1 MATQRKTAM
10 NHPVV
15 VTFLIVAVI
24 AAMSLAAEV
33 LKPLALAV
41 LLSFA
46 LAPLAGFL
54 ERRRL
59 PRPAAVLLTVLLAL
73 GSLSGISYV
82 VVRQL
87 STLAYRLPSYQ
98 VRIQKKV
105 DFLKPSDDT
114 AFHRAQKVAGDVA
127 KSLDTP
133 VVVGHEATDVRV
145 VEEPTF
151 RQRLQGAV
159 GPYLEFIGVGSF
171 VFILVLFMLMNREA
185 LGDRIVQLFGQR
197 QINLTTRT
205 IREIGQRI
213 SRYLAMITF
222 VNAGYGLTVG
232 LGLWAIG
239 MPYAVLWGCLAAMM
253 RFIPYVGAAVAFV
266 LPLLFSIAAFPGWRL
281 ALEVVVFFGVIEV
294 ALSYLEP
301 VIYGKTTGVSALGLL
316 VAAMFWTWLWGLL
329 GTVLSTPMT
338 LGLAVLGKYVPSLSF
353 FATLLGEEAE
363 LDQDIRFYQRLVS
376 HDQDGATAVVEAA
389 LKERPRAEVFDQILV
404 PALSRAGRDVLR
416 GELEES
422 DMVFI
427 RRVIGEVL
435 DDLEGT
441 EEISGTPP
449 ALPGEGEPGWA
460 DGPLA
465 SPPFEVAG
473 VAATGSS
480 DALALRMLGQ
490 LLDASKCTLLNI
502 NDAGSPMQ
510 LADRVAKLSPVMV
523 ILSHLPPEALAQARY
538 QVRRLRARFA
548 GLPILVGRWGEA
560 DTDAA
565 SEGLSG
571 VGATH
576 VAFTLADARDQ
587 ILAKAASGAPVTSA
601 MTMTANAQD
610 RDVLEHPAR
619 ADLPAD
625 GGDCEELLTRL
636 GKPDIGI
643 DSLATPLQDEGAKS
657 VVKFRKELTTTIAS
671 KQSRY

>member
-1 MATQRKTAM
+1 MATQRKTSM

-15 VTFLIVAVI
+15 VTFLILAVI

-54 ERRRL
+54 ERHRV
-59 PRPAAVLLTVLLAL
+59 PRSAAALLTVLLAL
-73 GSLSGISYV
+73 GSLSGIGYV

-87 STLAYRLPSYQ
+87 AVLAYRLPSYQ
-98 VRIQKKV
+98 ERIQKKV

-145 VEEPTF
+145 VDEPTF

-159 GPYLEFIGVGSF
+159 GPYVEFIGVGSF
-171 VFILVLFMLMNREA
+171 VFILVLFMLMNRDA

-213 SRYLAMITF
+213 SRYLAMITL
-222 VNAGYGLTVG
+222 VNSGYGLTVG
-232 LGLWAIG
+232 LGLWVIG
-239 MPYAVLWGCLAAMM
+239 VPYGVLWGCLAAMM

-281 ALEVVVFFGVIEV
+281 ALEVIAFFGVVEV

-338 LGLAVLGKYVPSLSF
+338 LGLAVLGKYVPSLGF

-363 LDQDIRFYQRLVS
+363 LNQDIRFYQRLVS

-389 LKERPRAEVFDQILV
+389 LKERPRAEVFDQMLV
-404 PALSRAGRDVLR
+404 PALSRAGRDALR

-422 DMVFI
+422 DMAFI
-427 RRVIGEVL
+427 QRIIGEIL
-435 DDLEGT
+435 DDLEGM
-441 EEISGTPP
+441 EDISLKAP
-449 ALPGEGEPGWA
+449 AQSGEGDPGLA
-460 DGPLA
+460 DGIRE

-473 VAATGSS
+473 VAASGTS

-490 LLDASKCTLLNI
+490 ILAPSTCTLVI
-502 NDAGSPMQ
+502 IEGAESPMQ
-510 LADRVAKLSPVMV
+510 LADRVAKMSPAMV

-548 GLPILVGRWGEA
+548 GLPILVGRWGGA

-587 ILAKAASGAPVTSA
+587 ILARAASAAPVTA
-601 MTMTANAQD
+601 DAED
-610 RDVLEHPAR
+610 RDGLEHLAG

-643 DSLATPLQDEGAKS
+643 DALSTPLQDEGAKS
-657 VVKFRKELTTTIAS
+657 VVKFRKEPMTAIAS